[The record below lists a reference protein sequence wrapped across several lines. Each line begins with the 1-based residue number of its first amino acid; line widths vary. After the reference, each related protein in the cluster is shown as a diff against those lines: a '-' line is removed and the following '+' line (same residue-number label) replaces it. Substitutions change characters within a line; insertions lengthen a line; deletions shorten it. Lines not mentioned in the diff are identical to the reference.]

1 MEEINEYEAQRLR
14 NIARNQSR
22 LQELGLNTL
31 KVELEANHPSTAQLK
46 ESKKKKKEKATVTSS
61 PPKPIR
67 QSKRVRG
74 EAADNHISLSIDL
87 DYETATTNNN
97 SRSVIRRPP
106 PSSTPSNHHHP
117 DIEVPD
123 GEDPQLL
130 KHNLMRLRSMS
141 LEALKKRVA
150 KITNLS
156 KLMSFITA
164 LNVSDIEEEDRGHL
178 INLAQ
183 DRIEQ
188 LRNGNY

>member
-31 KVELEANHPSTAQLK
+31 KVELEVNHPSIAQLTA
-46 ESKKKKKEKATVTSS
+46 SKTKKKATVTSS

-74 EAADNHISLSIDL
+74 EAADKHVPLSIDL
-87 DYETATTNNN
+87 DYDTTTNNN
-97 SRSVIRRPP
+97 SRSVIRRLL
-106 PSSTPSNHHHP
+106 PSHHLKT

-123 GEDPQLL
+123 GEDPKLL

-141 LEALKKRVA
+141 LDALEKRVF
-150 KITNLS
+150 KISNLS

-164 LNVSDIEEEDRGHL
+164 LNVSDMEEEDRDHL

-188 LRNGNY
+188 LRSGNY

>member
-31 KVELEANHPSTAQLK
+31 KIELEANHPSTAQLK
-46 ESKKKKKEKATVTSS
+46 ESKKKKKKKTATVTSS
-61 PPKPIR
+61 PHKPIR

-74 EAADNHISLSIDL
+74 EAAENHVSLPTDL
-87 DYETATTNNN
+87 DYDTTTN

-106 PSSTPSNHHHP
+106 PSSTPSNHHHHHP

-123 GEDPQLL
+123 GEDPKLL

-141 LEALKKRVA
+141 LKALEKRVA

-156 KLMSFITA
+156 KLVSFITA
-164 LNVSDIEEEDRGHL
+164 LIVSDMEEEDRDHL

-183 DRIEQ
+183 ERIEQ